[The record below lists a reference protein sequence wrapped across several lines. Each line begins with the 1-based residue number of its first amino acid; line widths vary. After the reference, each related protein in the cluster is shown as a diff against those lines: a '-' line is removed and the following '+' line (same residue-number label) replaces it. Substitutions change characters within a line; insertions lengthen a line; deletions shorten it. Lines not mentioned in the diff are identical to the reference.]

1 MGDLA
6 NAFAGF
12 DNVDT
17 DVLDGSDERFG
28 MIEIA
33 DIDIE
38 KQIRDEMED
47 DDSTIAE
54 LAQDMDA
61 NGVISPILV
70 CPKDNGRFLL
80 VAGERRVRA
89 AKKGKRTKIPAFI
102 RTLTEEQIAQVQLSE
117 NIHRKNLTML
127 ELAKRLKADMA
138 KFNADMTLIC
148 AAWGKS
154 RAWISKM
161 TQVANAPT
169 SVKALVAAGV
179 TTDMDTVAAVAG
191 QANKDAKKGLAN
203 DPDATSNKML
213 AALKTNA
220 AKPKKDQAS
229 PRSVVSDVQR
239 EAKGKG
245 PKAATK
251 PKPSKVV
258 DPLDQDLE
266 DPYTDSPELAAAKA
280 ATAKGSG
287 NGGGGDAKAE
297 KKFGNVPFASSS
309 TGGDKQVEIN
319 DIVADLGRHFSGLE
333 IGITDL
339 LQMGRASESA
349 RGDLIGRL
357 EKLVKLAQG

>member
-1 MGDLA
+1 MTDLS
-6 NAFAGF
+6 NAFDAFNG
-12 DNVDT
+12 VDT
-17 DVLDGSDERFG
+17 SFLDGDADRLGMVEISEIDVLE
-28 MIEIA
+28 
-33 DIDIE
+33 
-38 KQIRDEMED
+38 QIRGEMDGEE
-47 DDSTIAE
+47 STLDE
-54 LAQDMDA
+54 LAQDIKK
-61 NGVISPILV
+61 NGVISPVLI
-70 CPKDNGRFLL
+70 CPLDNGRFRL
-80 VAGERRVRA
+80 VAGERRLLGAMRA
-89 AKKGKRTKIPAFI
+89 GFTRIPALM
-102 RTLTEEQIAQVQLSE
+102 RNLTDLQIAEVQLSE

-127 ELAKRLKADMA
+127 ELAKRLEADMA
-138 KFNADMTLIC
+138 KFNSDMTLVC

-154 RAWISKM
+154 RAWVSKM
-161 TQVANAPT
+161 TQVAKAPP

-179 TTDMDTVAAVAG
+179 TTDVDTVAAVAG

-203 DPDATSNKML
+203 DPAATSNKMM

-220 AKPKKDQAS
+220 AKPKRDQAS

-251 PKPSKVV
+251 TKSPKVV

-280 ATAKGSG
+280 ATGKGSG
-287 NGGGGDAKAE
+287 NGGSGDAKGE

-309 TGGDKQVEIN
+309 TGGDKQVAIN

-333 IGITDL
+333 IGIKDL
-339 LQMGRASESA
+339 LEMGRASESA